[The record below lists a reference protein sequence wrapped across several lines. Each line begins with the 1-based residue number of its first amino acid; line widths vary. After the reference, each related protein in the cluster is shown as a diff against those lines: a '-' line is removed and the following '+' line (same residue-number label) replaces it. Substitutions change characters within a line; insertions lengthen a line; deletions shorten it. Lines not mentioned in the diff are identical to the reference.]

1 MLDSLAHGRRA
12 WHSATSR
19 ATKADKI
26 AIWIALGVIVIYAS
40 VLVGGYRQGVW
51 ILDRAGHPV
60 INDFVVFWTVGK
72 MALKGAALSA
82 YAWNVEHA
90 AELATI
96 GHPFHQ
102 LLGWYYPPT
111 FLAIVSLPAALPYA
125 PAFLAWGFATL
136 ALYAVTFARIA
147 NRPGAVVVACAAPWV
162 LVELILGQ
170 NGFLSAA
177 IIGTA
182 LLLLEKRPALSGL
195 VLGLLSFKPQLAILF
210 PLALAAGGYW
220 RSFWWAA
227 FGVALWNGLAAFLF
241 GVQSYP
247 AFFHAMSTAAD
258 NHLVHSTLG
267 WSKLESLY
275 GYARA
280 LHASSTVAWSLQLA
294 ASVAATS
301 VVVFCWR
308 DKSAAFE
315 LKAASLASALL
326 IATPYLLYY
335 DAPVLGV
342 AVAFLLR
349 HRAFDRMELVLM
361 ALTVPYL
368 CGPFLPA
375 FEALP
380 GALLAAGVL
389 LALAA
394 RRRQEEPAV
403 TFQLVPAAE

>member
-1 MLDSLAHGRRA
+1 MLDSLARGRSA
-12 WHSATSR
+12 WPLVSSR

-26 AIWIALGVIVIYAS
+26 AFLLALGVIVIYAS
-40 VLVGGYRQGVW
+40 VLIGGYRQGVW

-72 MALKGAALSA
+72 LALKGAALSA
-82 YAWNVEHA
+82 YDWNGEHA

-111 FLAIVSLPAALPYA
+111 FLAVVSLPAALPYG

-136 ALYAVTFARIA
+136 ALYAVTAARIA
-147 NRPGAVVVACAAPWV
+147 DRPGALVVACAAPWV

-227 FGVALWNGLAAFLF
+227 FGVALWNGIAAAVF

-267 WSKLESLY
+267 WSKLQSLY
-275 GYARA
+275 EYARA
-280 LHASSTVAWSLQLA
+280 LHASSTVAWSLQMA
-294 ASVAATS
+294 ASAGAAS
-301 VVVFCWR
+301 LVVFCWR
-308 DKSAAFE
+308 DRDTAFE

-335 DAPVLGV
+335 DAAVLGV
-342 AVAFLLR
+342 AAAFLLR
-349 HRAFDRMELVLM
+349 HRTFDRLELVLM
-361 ALTVPYL
+361 GLTVPYL
-368 CGPFLPA
+368 CSPFLPA
-375 FEALP
+375 FDALP
-380 GALLAAGVL
+380 GALLAAAL
-389 LALAA
+389 LLALTARRRFEAPATNLQLALAA
-394 RRRQEEPAV
+394 P
-403 TFQLVPAAE
+403 